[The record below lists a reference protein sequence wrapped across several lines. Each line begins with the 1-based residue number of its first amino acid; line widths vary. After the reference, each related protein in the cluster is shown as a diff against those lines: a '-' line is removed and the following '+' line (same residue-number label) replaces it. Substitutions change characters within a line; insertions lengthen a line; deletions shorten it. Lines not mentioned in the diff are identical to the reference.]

1 MHNKGENRNSLVV
14 QWLGLGAFTAGGTGS
29 IPGHRT
35 QNLQVVGQK
44 KKNRGN
50 RPLLSTCRNPR
61 GWAVNPVCSG
71 PLPHVEAS
79 GFTIAAPKSYWGHVV

>member
-35 QNLQVVGQK
+35 QNLQVVGQQK
-44 KKNRGN
+44 TEGTT
-50 RPLLSTCRNPR
+50 PYSQH
-61 GWAVNPVCSG
+61 A
-71 PLPHVEAS
+71 E
-79 GFTIAAPKSYWGHVV
+79 IPKGGL